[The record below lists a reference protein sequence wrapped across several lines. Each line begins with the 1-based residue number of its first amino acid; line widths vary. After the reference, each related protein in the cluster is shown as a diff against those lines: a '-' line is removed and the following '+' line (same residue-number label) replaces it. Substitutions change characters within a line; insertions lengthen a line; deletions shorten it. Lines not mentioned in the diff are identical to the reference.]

1 MWELIMAALH
11 AENFADRMP
20 TEIDRERANQLR
32 QILAELIS
40 EDTPVS
46 MKLALEKGQIAEVT
60 LSPLLAQTFLD
71 ISRLI
76 SSGKSFSIMPV
87 NAELTTQQAAD
98 MLNVSRPYLVKL
110 LESDEINFTKTGRH
124 RRIKAEDIFAYKEK
138 RDSERARILSDMAH
152 EDSENGY
159 L

>member
-1 MWELIMAALH
+1 MAAMQ
-11 AENFADRMP
+11 AEHFADRMP

-32 QILAELIS
+32 QILAELMS
-40 EDTPVS
+40 DDAPVS
-46 MKLALEKGQIAEVT
+46 LRLAVEKGQVAEVT
-60 LSPLLAQTFLD
+60 LSPLMAQTFLD

-87 NAELTTQQAAD
+87 NVELTTQQAAD

-110 LESDEINFTKTGRH
+110 LESNAINFTKTGRH
-124 RRIKAEDIFAYKEK
+124 RRIKAEDLFAYKEK
-138 RDSERARILSDMAH
+138 RDSERERILSDMAR
-152 EDSENGY
+152 EDAENGY

>member
-1 MWELIMAALH
+1 MAAMH
-11 AENFADRMP
+11 AENYSDRMP
-20 TEIDRERANQLR
+20 TAIDRERANQLR
-32 QILAELIS
+32 QVLAELIS
-40 EDTPVS
+40 EDVPVS
-46 MKLALEKGQIAEVT
+46 MRLALDKGQIAEVT

-110 LESDEINFTKTGRH
+110 LETNEIRFTKTGRH
-124 RRIKAEDIFAYKEK
+124 RRIKAEDLFSYKEK
-138 RDSERARILSDMAH
+138 RDSERARILSDMAR

>member
-1 MWELIMAALH
+1 MAALH
-11 AENFADRMP
+11 AENFTDRMP

-40 EDTPVS
+40 DDVPVS
-46 MKLALEKGQIAEVT
+46 IKLALEKGQMAEVT

-110 LESDEINFTKTGRH
+110 LENNKINFTKTGRH
-124 RRIKAEDIFAYKEK
+124 RRIKAEDLFAYKEK
-138 RDSERARILSDMAH
+138 RDSERARILSDMAR
-152 EDSENGY
+152 EDAENGY

>member
-1 MWELIMAALH
+1 MASMH

-20 TEIDRERANQLR
+20 SDIDRERANQLR

-76 SSGKSFSIMPV
+76 SSGRSFSIMPV

-98 MLNVSRPYLVKL
+98 MLNVSRPYFVKL
-110 LESDEINFTKTGRH
+110 LERNEIDFTKTGRH
-124 RRIKAEDIFAYKEK
+124 RRVKAQDLFAYKER
-138 RDSERARILSDMAH
+138 RDSERARILSDMARD
-152 EDSENGY
+152 DSENGF

>member
-1 MWELIMAALH
+1 
-11 AENFADRMP
+11 MP
-20 TEIDRERANQLR
+20 TLIDRERANQLR

-40 EDTPVS
+40 EDEPVS
-46 MKLALEKGQIAEVT
+46 LKLAPKKSYIAEVT
-60 LSPLLAQTFLD
+60 LSPLLAKTLLD

-76 SSGKSFSIMPV
+76 SIGSGFSIIPL

-110 LESDEINFTKTGRH
+110 LETQKINFTKTGRH

-138 RDSERARILSDMAH
+138 RDCERARILSDMAR
-152 EDSENGY
+152 EDAQNGY

>member
-1 MWELIMAALH
+1 MAAMH

-20 TEIDRERANQLR
+20 TAIDRERANQLR
-32 QILAELIS
+32 QVLAGLIS
-40 EDTPVS
+40 DDAPVS
-46 MKLALEKGQIAEVT
+46 MRLALEKGLMAEVT
-60 LSPLLAQTFLD
+60 LSPLMARTFLD

-110 LESDEINFTKTGRH
+110 LENNEINFTKTGRH
-124 RRIKAEDIFAYKEK
+124 RRIKAQDLFAYKEK
-138 RDSERARILSDMAH
+138 RDSERA
-152 EDSENGY
+152 
-159 L
+159 

>member
-1 MWELIMAALH
+1 MAALH
-11 AENFADRMP
+11 AENFTDRMP

-40 EDTPVS
+40 DDAPVS
-46 MKLALEKGQIAEVT
+46 IKLALEKGQMAEVT

-110 LESDEINFTKTGRH
+110 LENNEINFTKTGRH
-124 RRIKAEDIFAYKEK
+124 RRIKAEDLFAYKEK
-138 RDSERARILSDMAH
+138 RDSERARILSDMAR
-152 EDSENGY
+152 EDTENGY

>member
-1 MWELIMAALH
+1 MAAMH
-11 AENFADRMP
+11 AENYSDRMP
-20 TEIDRERANQLR
+20 TAIDRERANQLR
-32 QILAELIS
+32 QVLAELIS
-40 EDTPVS
+40 EDVPVS
-46 MKLALEKGQIAEVT
+46 MRLALDKGQIAEVT

-110 LESDEINFTKTGRH
+110 LETNEIRFTKTGRH
-124 RRIKAEDIFAYKEK
+124 RRIKAEDLFSYKEK
-138 RDSERARILSDMAH
+138 RDSERGRILSDMAR